1 MLNPFEQHPFI
12 PKSTQIIASG
22 TGRDVSHLILAGIFN
37 SLIVMLSHILYAL
50 HSLAGLFIFSY
61 FHQAFE
67 NLFLATVYILMV
79 IKIPGRALTINA
91 GVWGFMGLSMGFW
104 PLPLIILPA
113 GIAADRFIRAW
124 GADNF
129 RVICAGYCFYATVLA
144 AANGCPLLLMAESRT
159 LARMRLPATILV
171 PLGVTLR
178 FMPSFIREFSHI
190 RDALAFRG
198 LVLSPKTVIAHPVRV
213 TESVLIPFLL
223 MRSLFIGEEL
233 SRAALARGFDTPG
246 RPVSLY
252 DIRFKF
258 KDAAWT
264 GLWAAGICL
273 VLFFDR
279 SMGGI

>member
-1 MLNPFEQHPFI
+1 MPNPFEQHPFI

-37 SLIVMLSHILYAL
+37 SLIVILSHILYAL

-79 IKIPGRALTINA
+79 VKIPGRALTINA

-104 PLPLIILPA
+104 QLPLIALPA

-159 LARMRLPATILV
+159 LARTARVDPFFAGLIDKITIPLFCTQVAVSFLAAVIGSLIARKLINRHFKPAGMI
-171 PLGVTLR
+171 
-178 FMPSFIREFSHI
+178 
-190 RDALAFRG
+190 
-198 LVLSPKTVIAHPVRV
+198 
-213 TESVLIPFLL
+213 
-223 MRSLFIGEEL
+223 
-233 SRAALARGFDTPG
+233 
-246 RPVSLY
+246 
-252 DIRFKF
+252 
-258 KDAAWT
+258 
-264 GLWAAGICL
+264 
-273 VLFFDR
+273 
-279 SMGGI
+279 